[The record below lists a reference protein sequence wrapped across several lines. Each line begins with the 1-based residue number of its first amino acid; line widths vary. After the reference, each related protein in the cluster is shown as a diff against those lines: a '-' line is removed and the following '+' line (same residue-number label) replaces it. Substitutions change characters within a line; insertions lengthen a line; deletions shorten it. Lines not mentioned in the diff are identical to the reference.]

1 MNLSFQVEN
10 SRGAETLVVELHTLI
25 VAGWAGRDAD
35 AIEHHIAELSALGV
49 RRPSAVPLYYRIAEN
64 QLTQSPVVQVV
75 GEATSGEAEVFV
87 FAVGGELF
95 VSVASDHTDRQLEV
109 HSVALAK
116 QVCVKPVGTHAW
128 RFGDVSDHWDDL
140 IIRSWVE
147 ESGSRVLYQ
156 EGALASLRRPLDL
169 VGGYLGVADPASAVL
184 PEGCGMSCGTVA
196 VIGGIRPARGFALE
210 LFDPV
215 RRRRLTHRYVV
226 QPLPLV
232 A

>member
-1 MNLSFQVEN
+1 MKLSFQVEN
-10 SRGAETLVVELHTLI
+10 LRGAETLAVELRTLI
-25 VAGWAGRDAD
+25 IAGWAGRDAD
-35 AIEHHIAELSALGV
+35 AIEHHIAELNALGV
-49 RRPSAVPLYYRIAEN
+49 PRPSAVPLYYRIAEN
-64 QLTQSPVVQVV
+64 QLTQSPEVQVV

-87 FAVGGELF
+87 FAAGGEHF
-95 VSVASDHTDRQLEV
+95 VSLASDHTDRQLEV

-116 QVCVKPVGTHAW
+116 QACVKPVGTHAW
-128 RFGDVSDHWDDL
+128 RFADVSDHWDEL
-140 IIRSWVE
+140 IIRSWLE

-169 VGGYLGVADPASAVL
+169 FAGYLDVAAPARAVL

-196 VIGGIRPARGFALE
+196 VIGGIRPAGAFALE

-215 RRRRLTHRYVV
+215 HRRRLTHRYAV
-226 QPLPLV
+226 QPLPVV